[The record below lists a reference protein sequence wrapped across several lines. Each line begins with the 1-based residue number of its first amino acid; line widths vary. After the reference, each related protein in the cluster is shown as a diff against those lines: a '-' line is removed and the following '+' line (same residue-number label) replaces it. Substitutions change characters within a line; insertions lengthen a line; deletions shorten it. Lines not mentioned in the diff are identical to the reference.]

1 MSQFIES
8 IKIENGKL
16 FLLDLHQKRVNE
28 TFAHFTKKS
37 PLDLFSI
44 LENTVP
50 KENGLFKM
58 RIVYDLEGN
67 FTSQLIPYT
76 FKEIQNF
83 KLVEN
88 NTIDYSLKFEAREV
102 FTEMKITSNTDEII
116 IVKNNSITDS
126 SYSNLIF
133 LKDRQWFT
141 PHTYLLNGVQRKHL
155 LNSKMI
161 EEMEISLKNIQEF
174 SHFKIINAMNDI
186 QNNTLHS
193 IEKIINL
200 NAV

>member
-28 TFAHFTKKS
+28 TFAHFSKKS

-88 NTIDYSLKFEAREV
+88 NTIDYSLKFEEREV
-102 FTEMKITSNTDEII
+102 FTEMRIASNADEII
-116 IVKNNSITDS
+116 IVKNNFITDS
-126 SYSNLIF
+126 SYSNLLF
-133 LKDRQWFT
+133 FKDKQWFT
-141 PHTYLLNGVQRKHL
+141 PYTYLLNGVQRQHL
-155 LNSKMI
+155 LKSKMI
-161 EEMEISLKNIQEF
+161 EETEISLKNIQEF
-174 SHFKIINAMNDI
+174 SHFKIINAMNDM
-186 QNNTLHS
+186 QNTTLHS
-193 IEKIINL
+193 IEKIINI
-200 NAV
+200 NAF